1 MGKVLSDIFKG
12 NAFTGDKGIWMI
24 YFFLCL
30 FSLVEVY
37 SASSNLTY
45 TAGHHW
51 DPMINQAIFLLVGLV
66 VVYLTHLIPCKYFML
81 FPLVALPFSLV
92 LLIYAAFFGGTVNG
106 ANRWIEICGMSVQP
120 SELGKASLVM
130 FVAVVLAKT
139 QAEVKVRGN
148 NGKMKV
154 KTGAIKGGHSLAFKV
169 IMLVSI
175 PVCAL
180 IFFENFSTA
189 ALLFFTIFL
198 MMWVGRVPIDLLTKT
213 FLVGVA
219 FVTVLFTMIMVLD
232 EATLS
237 KIPKMHRGITWKHR
251 IEAMVGSGADSD
263 STYSIQDNLQEA
275 HAQIAIANSNV
286 IGRGPGNSVERDF
299 LPHAESDFIY
309 SIIVEET
316 GIIGAIFVLFLYVAL
331 VIRAG
336 RIAKKCQ
343 RFFPAYL
350 VIGLATMI
358 TLQALLNMI
367 VATGLFVTGQ
377 PLPLISRGGSSL
389 LINCFYIGVILSVS
403 RYVEMIN
410 SPEAMERKDVSTTNE
425 TNEYYSQEN
434 MD

>member
-1 MGKVLSDIFKG
+1 MSKVLSDIFKG
-12 NAFTGDKGIWMI
+12 NIFTGDKGVWMI

-30 FSLVEVY
+30 ISLVEVY

-45 TAGHHW
+45 NAGNHW
-51 DPMINQAIFLLVGLV
+51 DPMINQAFFLIVGLIVVLLV
-66 VVYLTHLIPCKYFML
+66 HKIPCKYFML
-81 FPLVALPFSLV
+81 FPLLLLPLALILLV
-92 LLIYAAFFGGTVNG
+92 YTAFFGSTVNG
-106 ANRWIEICGMSVQP
+106 ANRWMEIAGISFQP
-120 SELGKASLVM
+120 SEVAKAALVM

-139 QAEVKVRGN
+139 QAEIKVTKANGKTKIVRGA
-148 NGKMKV
+148 V
-154 KTGAIKGGHSLAFKV
+154 KGGHALAFKI
-169 IMLVSI
+169 IMVVTI
-175 PVCAL
+175 IVCML
-180 IFFENFSTA
+180 IFSENFSTA
-189 ALLFFTIFL
+189 GLLFFTIFL
-198 MMWVGRVPIDLLTKT
+198 MMIVGRIPKDLLVKT
-213 FLVGVA
+213 GLVCVGLA
-219 FVTVLFTMIMVLD
+219 AFFFVTIMVLD

-251 IEAMVGSGADSD
+251 VQSMLGSGEASD
-263 STYSIQDNLQEA
+263 TTYNVQDKLQEA
-275 HAQIAIANSNV
+275 HAQIAIANSNI

-316 GIIGAIFVLFLYVAL
+316 GLLGALFVLFLYVAL
-331 VIRAG
+331 FIRAG

-350 VIGLATMI
+350 VIGLATVI
-358 TLQALLNMI
+358 VFQALTNMV

-389 LINCFYIGVILSVS
+389 LMNCFYIGIILSVS
-403 RYVEMIN
+403 RYAEKISETEGQLEN
-410 SPEAMERKDVSTTNE
+410 VSTSSE